1 VAISV
6 LRFDMRAP
14 GATPERTQALY
25 AAALEMAAWA
35 DARGFAAVTL
45 SEHHASDD
53 GFLPSPIAMAGA
65 MAGRTKGIRIGVSA
79 LLLPLYDPVKLAEDL
94 AVLDHASGGRVAVT
108 VGLGYRPEEY
118 AMFGREW
125 ATRGALFDEALSVL
139 LRAFSGEPFEWRGRR
154 VRVTPRP
161 FTQPHPAVLVA
172 GTSRAAARRA
182 ARFGLPFQPALND
195 PEVLST
201 YTEECKR
208 LGVANP
214 LLLPPGSGET
224 IIVSR
229 DPERSWALLGPHL
242 LHDARSYAGWQPAG
256 QRSAVH
262 SRATSVEALR
272 AEGVY
277 RVLTPEQCVARA
289 RERGPLADFVLFP
302 LCGGTPPELA
312 WQSLELY
319 ANDVLP
325 HLA

>member
-1 VAISV
+1 MAIPL

-14 GATPERTQALY
+14 AATPERTSALY
-25 AAALEMAAWA
+25 QTALEMAAWA
-35 DARGFAAVTL
+35 DTRGFAAVTL
-45 SEHHASDD
+45 SEHHASAD
-53 GFLPSPIAMAGA
+53 GFLPSPIAMAGC
-65 MAGRTKGIRIGVSA
+65 MVGRTRSIRVAISA

-94 AVLDHASGGRVAVT
+94 VVLDHASGGRIAAT

-118 AMFGREW
+118 AMFGRDW
-125 ATRGALFDEALSVL
+125 SARGALFDEALEVL
-139 LRAFSGEPFEWRGRR
+139 LRAFSGEPFEWHGRR
-154 VRVTPRP
+154 VQVTPRP
-161 FTQPHPAVLVA
+161 FTQPHPTIFV
-172 GTSRAAARRA
+172 GGMSRAGARRA

-195 PEVLST
+195 PEVLSA

-208 LGVANP
+208 LGVESP

-242 LHDARSYAGWQPAG
+242 LHDARAYANWQPAG

-262 SRATSVEALR
+262 SSATSIEALR

-277 RVLTPEQCVARA
+277 RVLTPEQCIARA

-302 LCGGTPPELA
+302 LCGGTPPELG
-312 WQSLELY
+312 WESLELF
-319 ANDVLP
+319 ANEVLP
-325 HLA
+325 RIS